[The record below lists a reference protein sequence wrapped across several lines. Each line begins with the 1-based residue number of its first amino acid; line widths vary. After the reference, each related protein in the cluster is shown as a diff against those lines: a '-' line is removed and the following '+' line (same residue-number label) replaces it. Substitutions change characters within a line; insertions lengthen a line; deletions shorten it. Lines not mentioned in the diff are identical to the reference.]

1 MQALDFN
8 EKLRNLVIVGLVIA
22 VTLVSAVHENY
33 LVIEKGWAP
42 AFHSMFWFVLL
53 GGFCLLVWLAWS
65 ISTRRLVSFVAVIF
79 IIEYINQSL
88 ATKLGLWTYS
98 AQGGAYIFG
107 VWAWVVS
114 GLVTYAIASRA
125 TVRLTMKGKLSLPRF
140 LNPVVVIV
148 LFLVICFFGRDHLI
162 EAGRQMLQ
170 SFLIFYGALMVVGI
184 LASLWMD
191 TRALVGVIISA
202 LIVGFISES
211 AGATAG
217 IWQFLQPPT
226 PDQGSALTQSSQAI
240 RISASCPPVYLILG
254 CWPLEILAQFALSA
268 LISGE
273 AVVTLPPSQEPP
285 QGASSGNGK
294 LDDGFH
300 GVDGEKEAASSK
312 QREDN
317 CAEPEKSHGRGDSQQ
332 TSASIPPER
341 SPVEK
346 EDLPEELT
354 DGEKVLRVFM
364 RISALVY
371 FLVGLMFAIWPGM
384 ITQIGTDPGVFIRS
398 PTGFPRVLERFWV
411 SMSFSMMMTISF
423 LAFYAQYDIRKN
435 KHFVIPLLIAKAS
448 SAISALAFFVFVWP
462 YRLHIA
468 IFLVDGTIFWL
479 TLHFYLQANMAF
491 LQAQT
496 AYFRDRLAIHA
507 PSTEETTVAVFKG
520 EDKFALLDKV
530 LVEACFYRTLEG
542 RFQQVLKE
550 EEARG
555 NTQYS
560 RKDFSVVIKPNFMF
574 AHAKL
579 DPSTYTDP
587 ELVEHLV
594 ERIREKGFINIA
606 VVEAQSTLG
615 NYYDNRTVQNMAS
628 YLGYT
633 ATNYRIVDLT
643 LEKEPHD
650 YGGTLG
656 RHFIGPTWRDADF
669 RVSFAKNKTHIFS
682 GYTLTLKNIYGTFP
696 TQDKLKAYHTKRE
709 FDWPTIET
717 LKPGNFPVHF
727 GLIDA
732 FISADGQLGV
742 ICDPEPNPTKTII
755 GGNNL
760 VAVDQVGGMKMG
772 LDPEDPSTDRCF
784 YLAVKTLGRPNV
796 KWIGDKSTY
805 EPWENVSQIF
815 IRSLDLIEEAYRFS
829 DWWFSILSAQA
840 EIFPFKRKTPT
851 VLFLRWLLRPLKRI
865 YFKYDAL

>member
-140 LNPVVVIV
+140 LNPVVVIM

-217 IWQFLQPPT
+217 IWQFLQPPS
-226 PDQGSALTQSSQAI
+226 PDQVSALAQSSQAI
-240 RISASCPPVYLILG
+240 RISPSCPPVYLILG

-273 AVVTLPPSQEPP
+273 AVVTLPPSQNLLKGLRLATANSMTGFMELMAKKRPPP
-285 QGASSGNGK
+285 QNSGKIIAPNRISYMA
-294 LDDGFH
+294 
-300 GVDGEKEAASSK
+300 EAILSRHRHRFRRNARCSRK
-312 QREDN
+312 KILR
-317 CAEPEKSHGRGDSQQ
+317 
-332 TSASIPPER
+332 
-341 SPVEK
+341 
-346 EDLPEELT
+346 EELT
-354 DGEKVLRVFM
+354 DGERVLCGFM
-364 RISALVY
+364 RISALAY

-423 LAFYAQYDIRKN
+423 LAFYAQYDIRRN

-448 SAISALAFFVFVWP
+448 LRDLPRSPFSSLSGRIGCISP
-462 YRLHIA
+462 
-468 IFLVDGTIFWL
+468 
-479 TLHFYLQANMAF
+479 
-491 LQAQT
+491 
-496 AYFRDRLAIHA
+496 
-507 PSTEETTVAVFKG
+507 
-520 EDKFALLDKV
+520 
-530 LVEACFYRTLEG
+530 
-542 RFQQVLKE
+542 
-550 EEARG
+550 
-555 NTQYS
+555 
-560 RKDFSVVIKPNFMF
+560 
-574 AHAKL
+574 
-579 DPSTYTDP
+579 
-587 ELVEHLV
+587 
-594 ERIREKGFINIA
+594 
-606 VVEAQSTLG
+606 
-615 NYYDNRTVQNMAS
+615 
-628 YLGYT
+628 
-633 ATNYRIVDLT
+633 
-643 LEKEPHD
+643 
-650 YGGTLG
+650 
-656 RHFIGPTWRDADF
+656 
-669 RVSFAKNKTHIFS
+669 
-682 GYTLTLKNIYGTFP
+682 
-696 TQDKLKAYHTKRE
+696 
-709 FDWPTIET
+709 
-717 LKPGNFPVHF
+717 
-727 GLIDA
+727 
-732 FISADGQLGV
+732 
-742 ICDPEPNPTKTII
+742 
-755 GGNNL
+755 
-760 VAVDQVGGMKMG
+760 
-772 LDPEDPSTDRCF
+772 
-784 YLAVKTLGRPNV
+784 
-796 KWIGDKSTY
+796 
-805 EPWENVSQIF
+805 
-815 IRSLDLIEEAYRFS
+815 
-829 DWWFSILSAQA
+829 
-840 EIFPFKRKTPT
+840 
-851 VLFLRWLLRPLKRI
+851 
-865 YFKYDAL
+865 